1 MLVSFHWSKMEACHL
16 ELVGVSGSLTIH
28 GQGTAIFLAT
38 SGDDEVVLRIH
49 NCLFS
54 FGEFNLLSVSQC
66 QLAEGNKLDFAV
78 GNPILHLGSAF
89 SDDPDNTSA
98 RSFVLA
104 FRIMKL
110 TIQEQGNNP
119 WLAHGTPHLQVR
131 TDYIDTETGIKR
143 KQVIETAEF

>member
-1 MLVSFHWSKMEACHL
+1 MSVTFYIDSGAGQCLCSCASAFITMEACHL
-16 ELVGVSGSLTIH
+16 QVVGVAGRLTIH
-28 GQGTAIFLAT
+28 GQGTAVFLAT

-89 SDDPDNTSA
+89 SDDPDNPEGSL
-98 RSFVLA
+98 RV
-104 FRIMKL
+104 
-110 TIQEQGNNP
+110 
-119 WLAHGTPHLQVR
+119 
-131 TDYIDTETGIKR
+131 D
-143 KQVIETAEF
+143 